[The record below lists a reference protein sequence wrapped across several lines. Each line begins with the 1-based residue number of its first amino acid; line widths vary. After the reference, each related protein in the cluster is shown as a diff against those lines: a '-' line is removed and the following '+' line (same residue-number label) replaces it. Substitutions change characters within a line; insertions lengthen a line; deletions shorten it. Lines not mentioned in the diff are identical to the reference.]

1 MKVLIAGGSGFIGS
15 HLTAALVR
23 DGHEVVVLTR
33 GQSPAAGGARSVT
46 WDGKSPDGA
55 WASELSGSGAV
66 VNLAGSSIG
75 SGRWTRQRMAELVA
89 SRVAPTSALVGAIE
103 RTPADR
109 RPAVLVN
116 AAGIDYYGDRPD
128 DRVVAEDGPVGDSF
142 LARMGQHWAA
152 AAQKA
157 EPLGVRVARLRPGVV
172 FGQGA
177 PAFGL

>member
-1 MKVLIAGGSGFIGS
+1 MKALIAGGSGFIGT

-33 GQSPAAGGARSVT
+33 GQSHVGGGVRYVN
-46 WDGKSPDGA
+46 WDAKSADGA
-55 WASELSGSGAV
+55 WTSELSGSGAV

-109 RPAVLVN
+109 RPAGPLHRPRVGYLRN
-116 AAGIDYYGDRPD
+116 PPAHQDGAG
-128 DRVVAEDGPVGDSF
+128 
-142 LARMGQHWAA
+142 
-152 AAQKA
+152 
-157 EPLGVRVARLRPGVV
+157 
-172 FGQGA
+172 
-177 PAFGL
+177 